1 MPVQTLTSLDP
12 SQFFN
17 PRSSSEAGGYRLDT
31 RVSGVTLSND
41 FSGRFSVTTAEGD
54 RITLTA
60 DLETKFQSASY
71 ASRRETDRAAGRLE
85 AKSTDAAIERRW
97 GIAVEGDLNQE
108 EVRDLERLFQNIA
121 NIFRG
126 FIQGQDEHA
135 RLQSA
140 NLAEGFGRLTTL
152 SALDLGVEVV
162 RSVTVVAASQ
172 LTPGGAPGTAAA
184 IPQSSTGTTAPTPSS
199 DSPDDTHFKA
209 PTQDEPLASLIQQV
223 LDALKEA
230 RIESDKVRKY
240 LPDFLDKLHED
251 PVTAFLDERRAKP
264 DGPSPSGAQGSG
276 ERESLPRSHNILVGY
291 HTVTERSIALS
302 IQV

>member
-1 MPVQTLTSLDP
+1 MSVQALTSIDP
-12 SQFFN
+12 HQFFN
-17 PRSSSEAGGYRLDT
+17 LRQRSDAGAHRLDT
-31 RVSGVTLSND
+31 KVSGVVVSND

-60 DLETKFQSASY
+60 DLGTEFQSASY
-71 ASRRETDRAAGRLE
+71 VSRTETDRAVGRLE
-85 AKSTDAAIERRW
+85 VQSTDAALQRRL
-97 GIAVEGDLNQE
+97 GIAVDGDLNQE
-108 EVRDLERLFQNIA
+108 EVQDLEILFQKIA

-126 FIQGQDEHA
+126 FVQGHDEKA
-135 RLQSA
+135 RVQSA

-152 SALDLGVEVV
+152 SALDLSVEVV

-199 DSPDDTHFKA
+199 DSPDDTHFKV
-209 PTQDEPLASLIQQV
+209 PTKDRPLASLIQQV

-230 RIESDKVRKY
+230 RIESEKVRKY

-251 PVTAFLDERRAKP
+251 LAKALQDERRAKP
-264 DGPSPSGAQGSG
+264 DGQTRSGAQGSG
-276 ERESLPRSHNILVGY
+276 ERESLPSSHNLLVAY
-291 HTVTERSIALS
+291 HTGTESSISLS

>member
-1 MPVQTLTSLDP
+1 MPVQTLTSPDL

-17 PRSSSEAGGYRLDT
+17 LRSPSEVGGYRLDT
-31 RVSGVTLSND
+31 GVSGVALSNE
-41 FSGRFSVTTAEGD
+41 FSGRVSVTTAEGD

-60 DLETKFQSASY
+60 DLETEFRSASY
-71 ASRRETDRAAGRLE
+71 EARRERDRAAESLDAR
-85 AKSTDAAIERRW
+85 STYSALQHRF
-97 GIAVEGDLNQE
+97 GIAVDGDLNQE
-108 EVRDLERLFQNIA
+108 ELEDLDVLFQKIG

-135 RLQSA
+135 RVQSD

-152 SALDLGVEVV
+152 TSLDLGVEVV

-172 LTPGGAPGTAAA
+172 ITPGGALGAAAA

-199 DSPDDTHFKA
+199 DSPDDTHFKV
-209 PTQDEPLASLIQQV
+209 PTKDGHFASLVQQV
-223 LDALKEA
+223 LDALNEA
-230 RIESDKVRKY
+230 RVESEKIRTY

-251 PVTAFLDERRAKP
+251 LVKALQDERSPKT
-264 DGPSPSGAQGSG
+264 DEQNPSGAQGSG
-276 ERESLPRSHNILVGY
+276 ERDSSPSSHNVVVAYQTI
-291 HTVTERSIALS
+291 TETSLSLS